1 MISGLAYY
9 LSIKYSPERTQ
20 ELKLL
25 YEDELKR
32 AESEDGSRHIYFH
45 FTTNILWRWSIMGV
59 YATGRN
65 AVAISDRSG
74 LKLGNLTLKNRI
86 IMAPLTRMRAGQP
99 GNIPQELNATYYA
112 QRATAGLILL
122 ENNPFEVIVSF
133 NPFITYVNVYSLDH
147 QRKANSIVRLRG
159 FPQVTAPG
167 TGGPDAP
174 NLQSFAN
181 IPTISGVTD
190 IGSAAGFT
198 IQLGKIDNAGFV
210 TGATTTDPLTNP
222 INYFYFQSNDNGV
235 TSGIKGG
242 GQSCSAGPVTLEAL

>member
-1 MISGLAYY
+1 
-9 LSIKYSPERTQ
+9 
-20 ELKLL
+20 
-25 YEDELKR
+25 
-32 AESEDGSRHIYFH
+32 
-45 FTTNILWRWSIMGV
+45 MGV

-74 LKLGNLTLKNRI
+74 LRFPYLEMVREWNGSLVHYSEYEAK
-86 IMAPLTRMRAGQP
+86 QP
-99 GNIPQELNATYYA
+99 QLQPKPVGSDPQALYNPRV
-112 QRATAGLILL
+112 QRASTAGLILL
-122 ENNPFEVIVSF
+122 ENNPFEIIISGGNTF
-133 NPFITYVNVYSLDH
+133 VNVYSLDH
-147 QRKANSIVRLRG
+147 QRLANSIVRLRG
-159 FPQVTAPG
+159 APQVTAPG

>member
-1 MISGLAYY
+1 
-9 LSIKYSPERTQ
+9 
-20 ELKLL
+20 
-25 YEDELKR
+25 
-32 AESEDGSRHIYFH
+32 
-45 FTTNILWRWSIMGV
+45 MGV

-74 LKLGNLTLKNRI
+74 LRFPYLEMVREWNGSLVHYSEYEAK
-86 IMAPLTRMRAGQP
+86 QP
-99 GNIPQELNATYYA
+99 QLQPKPVGSDPQALYNPRV
-112 QRATAGLILL
+112 QRASTAGLILL
-122 ENNPFEVIVSF
+122 ENNPFEVIISGGNTF
-133 NPFITYVNVYSLDH
+133 VNVYSLDH
-147 QRKANSIVRLRG
+147 QRLANSIVRLRG
-159 FPQVTAPG
+159 APQVTAPG